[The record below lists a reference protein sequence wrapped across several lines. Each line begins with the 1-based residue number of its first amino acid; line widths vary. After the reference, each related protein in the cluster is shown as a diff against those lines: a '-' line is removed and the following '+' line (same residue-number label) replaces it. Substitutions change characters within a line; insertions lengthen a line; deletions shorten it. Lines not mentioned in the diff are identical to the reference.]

1 MIQIEGLQKVIA
13 GTTVLDIPQ
22 LAVKAGEI
30 AAIVGDVESGLETL
44 FDLLIGRVRPSSG
57 ASLVAGIDPFADRHV
72 FSRRVGVL
80 FVDDNLYPRMSVRDN
95 LRFFTRLRRLPAAR
109 ADDML
114 STVGLADQT
123 NVLAEALPS
132 SLARR
137 LGFGRA
143 LLHQPK
149 LLLLAEPFAKCDEA
163 SVTLLSGLMHQSADE
178 GTAILILAEDTDHLD
193 SLCDTIHRLEKGR
206 ISESYRPEDATR
218 SGLPFMIPARGE
230 GKVDL
235 VDPAD
240 ILYIAAQD
248 DRTTLHTRSGPLP
261 TQFTLAELET
271 RLARRGFFRAHRSY
285 LVNLQHV
292 KEVIPFTRN
301 SYSLRIKDNEGTLI
315 PLSRAAASE
324 LRDLLGY

>member
-1 MIQIEGLQKVIA
+1 MIHIEGLQKVIA
-13 GTTVLDIPQ
+13 GATALDIPQ
-22 LAVKAGEI
+22 LDVRAGEI
-30 AAIVGDVESGLETL
+30 VAVVGGVESGLETL
-44 FDLLIGRVRPSSG
+44 FDLLIGRIRPSSG
-57 ASLVAGIDPFADRHV
+57 TLQITGIDPHTDRHT
-72 FSRRVGVL
+72 FSRQVGVL
-80 FVDDNLYPRMSVRDN
+80 FNEDNLYPRMSVRDN
-95 LRFFTRLRRLPAAR
+95 LRFFARLRRLPGTHTEGILNA
-109 ADDML
+109 
-114 STVGLADQT
+114 VGLADQA
-123 NVLAEALPS
+123 NVLAETLPT

-137 LGFGRA
+137 LAFGRA

-163 SVTLLSGLMHQSADE
+163 SVTLLSGLIRQSADE
-178 GTAILILAEDTDHLD
+178 DSAVLILAEDTDHLD

-206 ISESYRPEDATR
+206 IAESYRPEDVTR
-218 SGLPFMIPARGE
+218 TGLPFMIPARGE
-230 GKVDL
+230 GKVGL

-248 DRTTLHTRSGPLP
+248 DRTTLHTRIGPLP
-261 TQFTLAELET
+261 TQFTLTELET

-301 SYSLRIKDNEGTLI
+301 SYSLRIKDDEGTLI
-315 PLSRAAASE
+315 PLSRTAASE